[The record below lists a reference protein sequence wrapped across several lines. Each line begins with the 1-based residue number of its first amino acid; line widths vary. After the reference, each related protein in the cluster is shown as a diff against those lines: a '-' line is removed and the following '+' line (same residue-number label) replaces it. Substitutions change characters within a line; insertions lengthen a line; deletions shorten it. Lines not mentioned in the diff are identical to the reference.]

1 MSEVDFDSYLDEQIA
16 EPVAE
21 ETPVEATEETP
32 VERPRNPDGT
42 FASAAEETPE
52 ETPAPL
58 LAGKYKTA
66 EALEEAYK
74 NLEREKGRLA
84 QELGEARK
92 QPEPEQQYDLSGIDD
107 SIADNPQL
115 AAQAAWV
122 AKQQGDQLTYER
134 IVQAWGEQDPFGAA
148 RFDARVAAWESNQ
161 ETLRQV
167 QPQIETA
174 AQHAQQTE
182 LESALGI
189 VAGRHEDFAAVVGSL
204 DDERLAQIIQGGF
217 PQEVLAGLTGPQA
230 SKEAVFE
237 TLYRWVKAEQT
248 DLLSQASAQAN
259 AQAETAAREQKQQA
273 AVANAT
279 SPPASEGTGDQE
291 LDEFYKFMR
300 EPSPTNWLTSR
311 TAQ

>member
-1 MSEVDFDSYLDEQIA
+1 MTDIDFDSYLDEQTA
-16 EPVAE
+16 EPV
-21 ETPVEATEETP
+21 TEETTD
-32 VERPRNPDGT
+32 EATTDDGQPRNADGT
-42 FASAAEETPE
+42 FATTEPAEPE
-52 ETPAPL
+52 APL
-58 LAGKYKTA
+58 LAGKYRTP

-84 QELGEARK
+84 QELGDARRVE
-92 QPEPEQQYDLSGIDD
+92 PEPPQYDLSGVDE

-115 AAQAAWV
+115 AAQYAWA

-148 RFDARVAAWESNQ
+148 RFDARVAAWETNQ

-174 AQHAQQTE
+174 AAHAQQTE
-182 LESALGI
+182 LATALES
-189 VAGRHEDFAAVVGSL
+189 VAGRHEDFATVVGSL
-204 DDERLAQIIQGGF
+204 DDTRLAEIIQGGF
-217 PQEVLAGLTGPQA
+217 PKEVLAGLTGPQA
-230 SKEAVFE
+230 NKEAVFE

-248 DLLSQASAQAN
+248 DLLHQATAHAN

-279 SPPASEGTGDQE
+279 SPPASEGTGDKE
-291 LDEFYKFMR
+291 LDDFYKFMI
-300 EPSPTNWLTSR
+300 EPSPTNWLANR